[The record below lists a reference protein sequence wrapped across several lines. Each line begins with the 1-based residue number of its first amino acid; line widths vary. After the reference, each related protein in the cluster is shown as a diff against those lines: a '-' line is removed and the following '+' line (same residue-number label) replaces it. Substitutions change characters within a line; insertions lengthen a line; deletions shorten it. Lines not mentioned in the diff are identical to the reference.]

1 MPNVRLPMRK
11 IRQVLQLHHSCNYS
25 NHEISRA
32 CGIAPS
38 TVAEYLF
45 RAGAA
50 GLTWPLPAELTD
62 TSLSERL
69 FPPTPATDEPPRPL
83 PDFELIRS
91 EKIKHRKVCLTRE
104 TLWKEYIAQYPDGY
118 QYSTYCALYKNW
130 LGQRSYCMRQE
141 HKAGEKLFVDYS
153 SCLEIWDKATG
164 EPVTTQFFVSV
175 WGASCFTY
183 AEASLSQTLP
193 AWCGSHVRAFD
204 YFGCVPRILV
214 PDNLKSAVIKPSLYE
229 PVLNPTYVNLAE
241 HYSAVVIP
249 ARAVHPKDKAKV
261 ENGVLVAKR
270 WILAQLRNRVF
281 FSLAELNAAIGE
293 LLEALNS
300 RTMKAVK
307 KSRRELFEELDR
319 PAAMALPAARYEYAE
334 WYSTRVQNDYRIK
347 ADESFYTVPCRLVGE
362 KVDIRMTEN
371 AVEVLHG
378 GAVVAAHQRSRM
390 AGSFI
395 RNAAH
400 LPPPHRA
407 YLEWTPE
414 RIFEWAAKT
423 GPNTERLLKLVIAGK
438 AHPEQGYK
446 VCFGILRFGKS
457 CGYDRLEAAAGRALR
472 FHNYSYHA
480 IKDILAKNLDKLDP
494 CEPPAQNILPFHENI
509 RGGQYYDDT
518 DRRTNAE

>member
-1 MPNVRLPMRK
+1 MSNVRLPMRK
-11 IRQVLQLHHSCNYS
+11 IREVFQQYHSCNRS
-25 NHEISRA
+25 HRQIAQA
-32 CGIAPS
+32 CGIARS
-38 TVAEYLF
+38 TVADYLC
-45 RAGAA
+45 RAKAA
-50 GLTWPLPAELTD
+50 GLSWPLPAELTE
-62 TSLSERL
+62 TRLGEIL
-69 FPPTPATDEPPRPL
+69 FPPTPATEEPPRPL

-91 EKIKHRKVCLTRE
+91 EKIKHRKVNLTLDN
-104 TLWKEYIAQYPDGY
+104 LWDEYIAQYPDGY
-118 QYSTYCALYKNW
+118 RYSTFCALYHEW
-130 LGQRSYCMRQE
+130 LGKRSYSMRQE
-141 HKAGEKLFVDYS
+141 HKAGEKLFVDYADG
-153 SCLEIWDKATG
+153 LVIWDKGNG
-164 EPVTTQFFVSV
+164 EPIPTQFFLSV

-193 AWCGSHVRAFD
+193 AWCGSHVRAFG
-204 YFGCVPRILV
+204 YFGCAPRILV

-241 HYSAVVIP
+241 HYGSAVIP
-249 ARAVHPKDKAKV
+249 ARAGHPKDKAKV

-270 WILAQLRNRVF
+270 WILARLRNRVF
-281 FSLAELNAAIGE
+281 FSLAELNAAIWE
-293 LLEALNS
+293 LLEMLNS

-319 PAAMALPAARYEYAE
+319 PAAQALPAASYEYAE
-334 WYSTRVQNDYRIK
+334 WYSARVQNDYRIK

-371 AVEVLHG
+371 AVEVLFG
-378 GAVVAAHQRSRM
+378 GAVVAAHQRSRV

-395 RNAAH
+395 RNEAH

-414 RIFEWAAKT
+414 RIFEWGAKT
-423 GPNTERLLKLVIAGK
+423 GPNTERLLKCVISGK

-446 VCFGILRFGKS
+446 ACFGILRFGKS

-472 FHNYSYHA
+472 FHNYSYYA
-480 IKDILAKNLDKLDP
+480 VKEILAKNLDKLDP
-494 CEPPAQNILPFHENI
+494 CDQAAQNVLPFHENI
-509 RGGQYYDDT
+509 RGGQYYDGN

>member
-1 MPNVRLPMRK
+1 MRK
-11 IRQVLQLHHSCNYS
+11 IREVLQQHHSCNRS
-25 NHEISRA
+25 HRQIAQA
-32 CGIAPS
+32 CGIARS
-38 TVAEYLF
+38 TVADYLC
-45 RAGAA
+45 RAKAA
-50 GLTWPLPAELTD
+50 GLSWPLPADLTEA
-62 TSLSERL
+62 LLGEML
-69 FPPTPATDEPPRPL
+69 FPPTPASDEPPRPL
-83 PDFELIRS
+83 PDFDWIRS
-91 EKIKHRKVCLTRE
+91 EKIKHRKVNLTLD
-104 TLWKEYIAQYPDGY
+104 TLWDEYIAQHPDGY
-118 QYSTYCALYKNW
+118 RYSTYCALYSEW
-130 LGQRSYCMRQE
+130 LGKRSYCMRQE

-153 SCLEIWDKATG
+153 SCLEIWDKSTG
-164 EPVTTQFFVSV
+164 EAIPTQFFLSV

-204 YFGCVPRILV
+204 YFGCAPRILV

-241 HYSAVVIP
+241 HYGGAIIP
-249 ARAVHPKDKAKV
+249 ARSGHPKDKAKV

-270 WILAQLRNRVF
+270 WILARLRNRVF
-281 FSLAELNAAIGE
+281 FSLAELNASIWE
-293 LLEALNS
+293 LLEVLNS
-300 RTMKAVK
+300 RTMRAVK

-319 PAAMALPAARYEYAE
+319 PAALALPAASYEYAE
-334 WYSTRVQNDYRIK
+334 WYSARVQNDYRIK

-371 AVEVLHG
+371 AVEVLCG
-378 GAVVAAHQRSRM
+378 GAVVAAHQRSRV
-390 AGSFI
+390 AGSFV
-395 RNAAH
+395 RNEAH

-414 RIFEWAAKT
+414 RIFEWGAKT

-446 VCFGILRFGKS
+446 ACFGILRFGKS

-480 IKDILAKNLDKLDP
+480 VKEILAKNLDKLDP
-494 CEPPAQNILPFHENI
+494 CDPPSQNILPFHENI
-509 RGGQYYDDT
+509 RGGPYYDSA

>member
-1 MPNVRLPMRK
+1 MRK
-11 IRQVLQLHHSCNYS
+11 IREVLQQHHSCNRS
-25 NHEISRA
+25 HRQIAQA
-32 CGIAPS
+32 CGIARS
-38 TVAEYLF
+38 TVADYLC
-45 RAGAA
+45 RAKAA
-50 GLTWPLPAELTD
+50 GLSWPLPADLTEA
-62 TSLSERL
+62 LLGEML
-69 FPPTPATDEPPRPL
+69 FPPTPASDEPPRPL
-83 PDFELIRS
+83 PDFDWIRS
-91 EKIKHRKVCLTRE
+91 EKIKHRKVNLTLD
-104 TLWKEYIAQYPDGY
+104 TLWDEYIAQHPDGY
-118 QYSTYCALYKNW
+118 RYSTYCALYSEW
-130 LGQRSYCMRQE
+130 LGKRSYCMRQE

-153 SCLEIWDKATG
+153 SCLEIWDKSTG
-164 EPVTTQFFVSV
+164 EAIPTQFFLSV

-204 YFGCVPRILV
+204 YFGCAPRILV

-241 HYSAVVIP
+241 HYGGAIIP
-249 ARAVHPKDKAKV
+249 ARSGHPKDKAKV

-270 WILAQLRNRVF
+270 WILARLRNRVF
-281 FSLAELNAAIGE
+281 FSLAELNASIWE
-293 LLEALNS
+293 LLEVLNS
-300 RTMKAVK
+300 RTMRAVK

-319 PAAMALPAARYEYAE
+319 PAALALPAASYEYAE
-334 WYSTRVQNDYRIK
+334 WYSARVQNDYRIK

-371 AVEVLHG
+371 AVEVLCG
-378 GAVVAAHQRSRM
+378 GAVVAAHQRSRV
-390 AGSFI
+390 AGSFV
-395 RNAAH
+395 RNEAH

-414 RIFEWAAKT
+414 RIFEWGAKT

-446 VCFGILRFGKS
+446 ACFGILRFGKS

-480 IKDILAKNLDKLDP
+480 VKEILAKNLDKLDP
-494 CEPPAQNILPFHENI
+494 CDPPSQNILPFHENI
-509 RGGQYYDDT
+509 RGGQYYDSA

>member
-1 MPNVRLPMRK
+1 MSNVRLSMRK
-11 IRQVLQLHHSCNYS
+11 IREVLKLHHSCNR
-25 NHEISRA
+25 NQHQIAQA
-32 CGIAPS
+32 CGIARS
-38 TVAEYLF
+38 TVADYLC
-45 RAGAA
+45 RAETA
-50 GLTWPLPAELTD
+50 GLSWPLPAELTE
-62 TSLSERL
+62 TRLGEML
-69 FPPTPATDEPPRPL
+69 FPPTPASEDPPRPL
-83 PDFELIRS
+83 PDFDWIRS
-91 EKIKHRKVCLTRE
+91 EKIKHRKVNV
-104 TLWKEYIAQYPDGY
+104 TLDNLWEEYIAQHPDGY
-118 QYSTYCALYKNW
+118 RYSTYCALYSEW
-130 LGQRSYCMRQE
+130 LGKRSYCMRQE
-141 HKAGEKLFVDYS
+141 HQAGEKLFVDYADGLS
-153 SCLEIWDKATG
+153 IWNKANG
-164 EPVTTQFFVSV
+164 EPIPTQFFLSV

-204 YFGCVPRILV
+204 YFGCAPRILV

-241 HYSAVVIP
+241 HYGGAVIP
-249 ARAVHPKDKAKV
+249 ARSGHPKDKAKV

-270 WILAQLRNRVF
+270 WILARLRNRTF
-281 FSLAELNAAIGE
+281 FSLAELNAAIWE

-319 PAAMALPAARYEYAE
+319 PAALALPATSYEYAE
-334 WYSTRVQNDYRIK
+334 WYSARVQNDYRIK

-371 AVEVLHG
+371 AVEVLCG
-378 GAVVAAHQRSRM
+378 GAVVAVHQRSRV

-395 RNAAH
+395 RNEAH

-414 RIFEWAAKT
+414 RIFEWGAKT

-446 VCFGILRFGKS
+446 ACFGILRFGKS

-480 IKDILAKNLDKLDP
+480 VKEILAKNLDKLDP
-494 CEPPAQNILPFHENI
+494 SDPPAQNVLPFHENI
-509 RGGQYYDDT
+509 RGGQYYDSS